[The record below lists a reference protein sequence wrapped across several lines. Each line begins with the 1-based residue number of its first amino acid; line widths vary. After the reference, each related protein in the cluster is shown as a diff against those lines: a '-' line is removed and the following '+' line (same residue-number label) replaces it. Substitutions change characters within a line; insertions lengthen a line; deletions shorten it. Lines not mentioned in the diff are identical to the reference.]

1 MAMRKEAVILIP
13 SYEPDELLINT
24 VKELCEEGFSIFVV
38 NDGSSDEFDY
48 IFKQITS
55 MATYHKY
62 EKNLGKGG
70 ALKYG
75 FKHVKELFPEA
86 EYVIT
91 VDGDGQHSLHDII
104 SVYDELK
111 QTDEMVFG
119 VRDLD
124 KMPPNSR
131 FGNQFSKATRFLVTK
146 DYISDDQCGL
156 RGFPIRYVKGLTRI
170 VGNRY
175 QYEMNQMVNVQMSQR
190 KITPLPIDTIYLD
203 NNSRSHFVSFQDT
216 FRIQLAIFLN
226 WLPALITFF
235 ATMATLITMYSLGYI
250 FNGMIVLFVFGAALL
265 TRLLIYSIM
274 YPTKRMWKRVG
285 KELFSTIVEGGIC
298 FIISYFL
305 FKYSSLPFGFYIP
318 LSMILGAGLNYLF
331 FWINRKQA

>member
-1 MAMRKEAVILIP
+1 MRKDAVILIP
-13 SYEPDELLINT
+13 SYEPDELLVNT
-24 VKELCEEGFSIFVV
+24 VKELFDEGFSIFVV
-38 NDGSSDEFDY
+38 NDGSSEEFDY

-55 MATYHKY
+55 MAAYQKY
-62 EKNLGKGG
+62 EKNQGKGS

-75 FKHVKELFPEA
+75 FKRIKTLFSEA

-91 VDGDGQHSLHDII
+91 ADGDGQHSLHDII

-124 KMPPNSR
+124 KMPPSSR
-131 FGNQFSKATRFLVTK
+131 FGNQFSKTTRFLVTK

-156 RGFPIRYVKGLTRI
+156 RGFPVRYLKGLTRI
-170 VGNRY
+170 AGKRY
-175 QYEMNQMVNVQMSQR
+175 QYEMNQMINVQMSQR
-190 KITPLPIDTIYLD
+190 KITSLPIDTIYLD

-226 WLPALITFF
+226 WLPAIITFIGSLVALLILYSKGYIYNGMIILLVFGIAFLLRLITF
-235 ATMATLITMYSLGYI
+235 
-250 FNGMIVLFVFGAALL
+250 
-265 TRLLIYSIM
+265 SIM

-285 KELFSTIVEGGIC
+285 KELLSMIIEGGVC

-305 FKYSSLPFGFYIP
+305 FKYSVIPFGVFIP
-318 LSMILGAGLNYLF
+318 ISMLLGVGLCYLL
-331 FWINRKQA
+331 FWVNRKQA